1 VRHNRVV
8 LSALLVLILF
18 LLLLLL
24 LPHLRSQPEREIFVP
39 RMQSEELPSDS
50 SETLI
55 VRGDWTYPPFE
66 FINEQGRPDGFN
78 IEIIRRIAELMNLDI
93 EISLGPWDTVR
104 NQLERGEIDILA
116 GMYKTPERDLLLDF
130 TIPHFISSYGVFV
143 RKDSDID
150 SIEKIHDKRILVQEK
165 DVGHDY
171 LVAEGI
177 GSEVITVDSWDK
189 LLPALESGRGDCAV
203 LSMMQGV
210 REIQEQHISNV
221 RVITDPLFQQR
232 YCIAVQAGDAELLAT
247 LNEGL
252 NLLKSSG
259 EYDEIFERWFGI
271 YSDPT
276 FSNPSLLMSP
286 VVRLF
291 IGIFLLLAVLL
302 LVFLTWTY
310 LLHRQ
315 VNRKTA
321 ELRSA
326 LENLKRANSTKNR
339 FLASV
344 SHELR
349 TPLHGII
356 GMVRLLKKTDLD
368 NEQREML
375 EMLRSSSIQLHRVL
389 SDLID
394 VTRLE
399 TGRFSFYPSEFR
411 LGKIGT
417 WLEPLL
423 RKTAEDRGL
432 NFRFKID
439 NENTVVYADQE
450 RLVQIVLNLAQ
461 NAIKNTSEG
470 SVDVHIEYLNS
481 HLHIK
486 VQDTGRGIPQEQRE
500 AVFTPFTQLEDH
512 TQSLSDKESGL
523 GLGLSIVK
531 TITDLLHGSIE
542 LKSNP
547 ERGTT
552 FIVSLPLE
560 RGTLPSDEKE
570 RTGSESAGNQVY
582 EKRELSILVAE
593 DEAINRIYL
602 EHLLHEREWKT
613 TPAADGREV
622 WELLQRESFDL
633 VLMDLGMPE
642 LGGVEVTKLLREYE
656 RKNNYP
662 RTKVIAL
669 TAYAD
674 EDNRRKCREAGM
686 DGFVTKPFKEQELI
700 DEIQRAVKSGL

>member
-1 VRHNRVV
+1 MKHSRSI
-8 LSALLVLILF
+8 LSVLLVLILF
-18 LLLLLL
+18 LLLLLF
-24 LPHLRSQPEREIFVP
+24 LPHIRSQKETEIFAP
-39 RMQSEELPSDS
+39 RMQTKENTSDS
-50 SETLI
+50 AGILH

-66 FINEQGRPDGFN
+66 YINEQGRPDGFN
-78 IEIIRRIAELMNLDI
+78 IEIIRRIAALMNLDI

-104 NQLERGEIDILA
+104 KQLERGEIDILA
-116 GMYKTPERDLLLDF
+116 GMYKTAERDLLLDF

-143 RKDSDID
+143 RKDSNID
-150 SIEKIHDKRILVQEK
+150 SLEKIHDKRILVQEK

-171 LVAEGI
+171 LATEEIGAEI
-177 GSEVITVDSWDK
+177 ITVDSWDK

-210 REIQEQHISNV
+210 QEIQEQHISNV

-232 YCIAVQAGDAELLAT
+232 YCIAVKSGDAELLAT

-259 EYDEIFERWFGI
+259 EYDEIFERWFGV
-271 YSDPT
+271 YSDPS
-276 FSNPSLLMSP
+276 FSNQSLLMSP
-286 VVRLF
+286 EVRLF

-302 LVFLTWTY
+302 LVFLAWTY

-321 ELRSA
+321 ELSSV
-326 LENLKRANSTKNR
+326 LENLKRANTTKNR

-356 GMVRLLKKTDLD
+356 GMVRLLRKTNLD

-375 EMLRSSSIQLHRVL
+375 EMLGSSSIQLHRVL

-417 WLEPLL
+417 WLEPVL
-423 RKTAEDRGL
+423 RRSAEDKGL
-432 NFRFKID
+432 SFHFNIN
-439 NENTVVYADQE
+439 NENTVLYADQE

-470 SVDVHIEYLNS
+470 SVDVHIEYSNS
-481 HLHIK
+481 RLHIR

-512 TQSLSDKESGL
+512 TQRLSDKESGL

-542 LKSNP
+542 IKSNS
-547 ERGTT
+547 ESGTT

-560 RGTLPSDEKE
+560 RGTLPSDEKNESEFESSPVSGE
-570 RTGSESAGNQVY
+570 R
-582 EKRELSILVAE
+582 KLRILVAE

-602 EHLLHEREWKT
+602 ERLLHERGWKT

-622 WELLQRESFDL
+622 WDLLQKESFDV

-656 RKNNYP
+656 RKHDYP

-674 EDNRRKCREAGM
+674 EDNRRKCSEAGM
-686 DGFVTKPFKEQELI
+686 DGFVTKPFKERELI
-700 DEIQRAVKSGL
+700 DEMQRVVFI